1 MLLPPRIRAGWQCRH
16 HSCAVQVKKNL
27 SIRNTTQIHLNQA
40 IPGKIDDQLP
50 MYSDKVSDTSFLQRV
65 ERFAVAC
72 WHGHA
77 FTGDAA
83 VSLFPL
89 TLLMWAPFYAIFSLM
104 KNPANSVAEILSIVP
119 FTSQYVMP
127 LRMAIID
134 VPVWQPLLALAINAV
149 ILYGAMICGG
159 KIYKISIL
167 STGQPPILKQF
178 VQWLRYA

>member
-1 MLLPPRIRAGWQCRH
+1 
-16 HSCAVQVKKNL
+16 
-27 SIRNTTQIHLNQA
+27 
-40 IPGKIDDQLP
+40 
-50 MYSDKVSDTSFLQRV
+50 
-65 ERFAVAC
+65 
-72 WHGHA
+72 
-77 FTGDAA
+77 
-83 VSLFPL
+83 
-89 TLLMWAPFYAIFSLM
+89 M

-119 FTSQYVMP
+119 FKSQYVMP